1 MSAAGNRAA
10 GTAAAR
16 RRDRRVY
23 LRSHPVLFAL
33 LAATRG
39 RGVRRL
45 GRTVL
50 VHDAGAYRQA
60 LTRLPLDRT
69 AAGTTGGAAREALAG
84 AGAPGGGVLFD
95 QEGSG
100 HRAGRRGLAEGLGA
114 AGVEELRAL
123 WRPLLER
130 RLAPLADGGEVD
142 LVALARELSGTVV
155 CALLDSP
162 ADPAEVAR
170 ACAGAASASIR
181 AHLPGP
187 PRPGARARAA
197 ETARTLRALLAPAT
211 PGSPADS
218 PARAADTTPADT
230 HPTPDGSAP
239 VRGAKPG
246 AHVTVPTP
254 AQQPAGRAAGTA
266 PDRTPPA
273 PAEDANPAAHPTA
286 APPGQH
292 APGPAADTAADHTQ
306 PDPDA
311 LAPGL
316 PGGVAGA
323 GRQGCGRRGGG
334 PDAAA
339 AGPGWD
345 GALAAM
351 VAVAAVNTSVAAVPR
366 AAAWCADAG
375 LWGQAADPEVLPR
388 LVDELLRVTAA
399 SPLLPR
405 VAAADG
411 RVGGCPVRSGDR
423 LLLVARHA
431 ARAHRRDPDALD
443 PAPAAEA
450 RLVFGAGPHA
460 CPGARLA
467 RAQLADVLA
476 ALAPYRPRVVR
487 ARVDRQAALPG
498 WRVLTVRAAS

>member
-1 MSAAGNRAA
+1 M
-10 GTAAAR
+10 
-16 RRDRRVY
+16 Y

-50 VHDAGAYRQA
+50 VHDAGAYREA

-100 HRAGRRGLAEGLGA
+100 HRADRRGLAGGLGA
-114 AGVEELRAL
+114 AGVEELRTL

-130 RLAPLADGGEVD
+130 RLAPLAHGGEVD
-142 LVALARELSGTVV
+142 LAALARELSGTVV

-170 ACAGAASASIR
+170 ACAEAASASIR
-181 AHLPGP
+181 SHLPGP
-187 PRPGARARAA
+187 PRPGAAARAA
-197 ETARTLRALLAPAT
+197 ETARTLRALLSPTGVGAPDAC
-211 PGSPADS
+211 PVAGRSGGAA
-218 PARAADTTPADT
+218 ARAA
-230 HPTPDGSAP
+230 
-239 VRGAKPG
+239 
-246 AHVTVPTP
+246 
-254 AQQPAGRAAGTA
+254 
-266 PDRTPPA
+266 
-273 PAEDANPAAHPTA
+273 E
-286 APPGQH
+286 GQ
-292 APGPAADTAADHTQ
+292 
-306 PDPDA
+306 
-311 LAPGL
+311 
-316 PGGVAGA
+316 
-323 GRQGCGRRGGG
+323 
-334 PDAAA
+334 
-339 AGPGWD
+339 GWD

-375 LWGQAADPEVLPR
+375 WWGQAADPRVLPR

-399 SPLLPR
+399 SPVLPR

-411 RVGGCPVRSGDR
+411 RVGGCPVRAGDR

-431 ARAHRRDPDALD
+431 AGAHRRDPDALD
-443 PAPAAEA
+443 PAVAADA

-487 ARVDRQAALPG
+487 ARVDRRAALPG